1 MLVWTDGILCIAKVL
16 AMYQLIGGKH
26 NFVSES
32 IDDLDSLSYIS
43 VSLFINIYGDTLFSN
58 ECKAGG
64 KLYAHLK
71 PKEIIYYFGISIPFI
86 FHSNS
91 LLTLDQDSLDIYSF
105 FNADETHSH
114 LVSIFNI
121 KDNVND

>member
-1 MLVWTDGILCIAKVL
+1 MLCIAKVL
-16 AMYQLIGGKH
+16 AMYQPIGGKH
-26 NFVSES
+26 SYVSIS

-64 KLYAHLK
+64 RLYTHLK
-71 PKEIIYYFGISIPFI
+71 SKEVVYYFGISVPFI

-91 LLTLDQDSLDIYSF
+91 LLTLDQDSLNIYLF
-105 FNADETHSH
+105 FKTDEIHSH
-114 LVSIFNI
+114 LISIF
-121 KDNVND
+121 DNKNTN